1 MWARGPGWARV
12 TAVTGPPAASR
23 PVYGVLF
30 AAVLAQAIAVVAN
43 PAFRPTPVLLAN
55 AQYTVAVDSASGGLV
70 IRDLTVPPATFAGTI
85 RIEGAEPFAREAE
98 PRAYADS
105 VRFEPDG
112 RVRLLFADRP
122 GRRPIEVEVQGGR
135 AATGG
140 RLVFRAPVWPMNRV
154 MVVTFRPADIA
165 EAVFREAGSG
175 ARDRLVLDDRRGFAF
190 LTDSSVGGQS
200 VAIGF
205 GRGARGRMQSDV
217 AEVRVRRRIGQDWA
231 EERHIVGALT
241 VFLEP
246 ERDSA
251 FTARAELIFGL
262 GPDAE
267 AAARAAALAASD
279 PQASAAPAAPL
290 RVGTPEAVVGTLVS
304 HTLASAWPTLSA
316 GWIPAAL
323 DAPYQRIVATA
334 AAVPL
339 AVQGGHVRAVCD
351 QYARFR
357 ALASA
362 EGVHRVA
369 FATRLGAQGPVR
381 WLLEDDTAEG
391 ALKESAAILAA
402 YGCYRSTRD
411 AGWLR
416 AELPRLEAAARVAG
430 RRSLDALRPEA
441 FERLAELEEEMAR
454 QPNGAAGASADS
466 LRDLARR
473 LRGDV
478 TPLRGMAL
486 WRQVLEE
493 ATRAVTSRYG
503 RLGAAD
509 AGAFLDR
516 LTRRLFGVDERLD
529 AIEIAPAMDGAFDDF
544 PWRLEGFRVYD
555 DTLHLTYRPSAR
567 EVQIRLGALRRR
579 RLVLRFPWLSATS
592 CATVQRG
599 RQTERPTLVARDDG
613 SFYLDIR
620 GAFEPAVVTLAAA
633 CSG

>member
-1 MWARGPGWARV
+1 ML
-12 TAVTGPPAASR
+12 S
-23 PVYGVLF
+23 

-55 AQYTVAVDSASGGLV
+55 AQYTVAVDTASGGLV

-85 RIEGAEPFAREAE
+85 RVEGAEPFAREAE

-112 RVRLLFADRP
+112 RVRLLLADRP
-122 GRRPIEVEVQGGR
+122 GRPPIEVEVQGGR

-154 MVVTFRPADIA
+154 IVVTFRPADIA

-175 ARDRLVLDDRRGFAF
+175 ARDRLVVDDRRGFAF

-231 EERHIVGALT
+231 EERHTVGALT

-279 PQASAAPAAPL
+279 PQASAAPAPPL
-290 RVGTPEAVVGTLVS
+290 RVGTPEAVIGTLVS
-304 HTLASAWPTLSA
+304 HTLGSAWPTLSA

-391 ALKESAAILAA
+391 SLKESAAILAG
-402 YGCYRSTRD
+402 YGCYRATRD
-411 AGWLR
+411 AAWLR
-416 AELPRLEAAARVAG
+416 AELRRLEAAARVAG
-430 RRSLDALRPEA
+430 RRSVDALRPEA

-454 QPNGAAGASADS
+454 LPNGARGGGGGGASPDS

-478 TPLRGMAL
+478 SPLRGTAL
-486 WRQVLEE
+486 WRQVLDE
-493 ATRAVTSRYG
+493 ARRAVTQRYG
-503 RLGAAD
+503 RLGPAE

-529 AIEIAPAMDGAFDDF
+529 AIEIAPAMDGVFDDF
-544 PWRLEGFRVYD
+544 PWRLDGFRVYD

-567 EVQIRLGALRRR
+567 EAQIRLGALRRR
-579 RLVLRFPWLSATS
+579 RLVLRFPWLRATS

-633 CSG
+633 CSR